1 MPQDGRIRPGEA
13 RSAGSLRRRRVPQT
27 WPKHGRF
34 RILAIDGGGIR
45 GVFPATLLAE
55 LERRNTGGRPI
66 GAFFDLIA
74 GTSTGGILA
83 LGLAAGL
90 TAAELQDLYVR
101 RGPEIFPRL
110 VAGWPGRVLDCL
122 KWPWYLGNARYDR
135 KSLREILSDK
145 LADRTIGDAK
155 VRLCIPCFDGR
166 HGEVYVFKTPH
177 HPDYRTDRFDPMIR
191 AALATAAAPVYYR
204 PLVEGGY
211 TFVDGGVW
219 ANNPTL
225 LAIIEALTAF
235 DVDRDRI
242 DVLSLGCGGDPYRV
256 NWWQRRFGGLFYW
269 RTAIFAAMRLQ
280 SLAATN
286 QARLLL
292 GPGQVIRIDAPT
304 NEVKIALDDCRRAV
318 LELVPAAEAAA
329 AERGEKIARLF
340 LSEPATPYEPVP
352 VDEPESSGS

>member
-1 MPQDGRIRPGEA
+1 MPQHGRIGPGEA
-13 RSAGSLRRRRVPQT
+13 RSTGSLRRQRIPQG
-27 WPKHGRF
+27 WPKDWRF

-45 GVFPATLLAE
+45 GIFPATFLAE
-55 LERRNTGGRPI
+55 LERRHLGGRPI
-66 GAFFDLIA
+66 GAYFDLVA

-83 LGLAAGL
+83 LSLAAGLAAG
-90 TAAELQDLYVR
+90 ELRDLYVR

-110 VAGWPGRVLDCL
+110 VGGWPGRVIGCL
-122 KWPWYLGNARYDR
+122 TWPWHLGNARYDR
-135 KSLREILSDK
+135 KALREVLGEK
-145 LADRTIGDAK
+145 LGDRTIGDAR

-191 AALATAAAPVYYR
+191 VALATTAAPVYYR
-204 PLVEGGY
+204 PLIEGGY

-219 ANNPTL
+219 ANNPTM
-225 LAIIEALTAF
+225 LAVIEALTAF

-242 DVLSLGCGGDPYRV
+242 DVLSLGCGDEPYRV
-256 NWWQRRFGGLFYW
+256 NRWQRRFGGLYFW

-304 NEVKIALDDCRRAV
+304 NEAKIALDDCARATA
-318 LELVPAAEAAA
+318 ELVPAAKALAADWGETVARMFLDKPA
-329 AERGEKIARLF
+329 APYRPSPVEK
-340 LSEPATPYEPVP
+340 SPA
-352 VDEPESSGS
+352 SGS